1 MKKIGIVI
9 RDFKENS
16 KEFIGCRKDVVDTFS
31 KYLVQ
36 IILIPIYLDF
46 NRVLYLV
53 NLCDGVILTGGDH
66 FHTNDFLLVDY
77 LYQRDIPTL
86 GICLGMQA
94 MALSFGSG
102 EEIDVSSFHNKKNN
116 DTHHIIIKENTLLSE
131 IVHEKYILV
140 NSRHKTGIS
149 DTNLEVSAKSEDGV
163 IEAVEDKQKR
173 FFLGVEWHPESLNNK
188 NSDLIFEAFI
198 KSLY

>member
-9 RDFKENS
+9 RDFEENS
-16 KEFIGCRKDVVDTFS
+16 KEFVGCRKDVVDVFL
-31 KYLVQ
+31 KYPVE
-36 IILIPIYLDF
+36 IILIPIYLNF
-46 NRVLYLV
+46 NKVLYLV
-53 NLCDGVILTGGDH
+53 NLCDGVVLTGGDH
-66 FHTNDFLLVDY
+66 FLSNDFLLVDY

-102 EEIDVSSFHNKKNN
+102 EEINVSSFHNKKNN

-131 IVHEKYILV
+131 IIHEKCILV

-149 DTNLEVSAKSEDGV
+149 HTNLGVGAKAEDGV

-173 FFLGVEWHPESLNNK
+173 FFLGVEWHPESLKIK